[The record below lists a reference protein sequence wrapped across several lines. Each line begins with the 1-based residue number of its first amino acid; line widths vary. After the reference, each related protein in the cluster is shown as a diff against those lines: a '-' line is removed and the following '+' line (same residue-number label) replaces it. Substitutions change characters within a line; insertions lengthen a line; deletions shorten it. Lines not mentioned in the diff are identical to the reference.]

1 VDPQACETGKTGA
14 NPKTKSPEK
23 LSVFPGSAFSCDSLR
38 VLEVLRQGFETPPK
52 NTGKQADSE
61 MPGAKAGARGLEAIT
76 EALASLPPDK
86 LAAVLAAALQQKP
99 VAN

>member
-1 VDPQACETGKTGA
+1 M
-14 NPKTKSPEK
+14 
-23 LSVFPGSAFSCDSLR
+23 
-38 VLEVLRQGFETPPK
+38 LRQGFELPPK

-61 MPGAKAGARGLEAIT
+61 SGGPTGGPKGQEVELKAIT